1 MTYYDKYMRI
11 CYNYAVVK
19 PDDSITKIGS
29 YDRLYETKKR
39 TKVKND
45 KMQKYANILYN
56 LALYK
61 S

>member
-1 MTYYDKYMRI
+1 MRL
-11 CYNYAVVK
+11 CYNCAIVK
-19 PDDSITKIGS
+19 PDDSTTKIGS

-39 TKVKND
+39 TEVKNN
-45 KMQKYANILYN
+45 KIQRYANILYN

>member
-1 MTYYDKYMRI
+1 MRI